1 MQITSGDSRALLI
14 RGTLLTI
21 FGLAALFWPDA
32 TWVTLVRLMGV
43 FALLDAG
50 FALGFSS
57 LVKSSDRLHKPMLI
71 SGLFGLGLGALL
83 LLLPEFSAG
92 VLTTLIGLWLLIMA
106 GFLLGMAGT
115 MRGLGLQDRV
125 LLIIGVLTAVL
136 GLALLIKPLFFVK
149 TLAWVMGFAALASGV
164 LILRRALF
172 LRRMGF

>member
-1 MQITSGDSRALLI
+1 MQTTSGDSRALLI
-14 RGTLLTI
+14 RGTLLVL
-21 FGLAALFWPDA
+21 FGLAAVFWPDG

-57 LVKSSDRLHKPMLI
+57 LVKPNDRLRKPMLW

-83 LLLPEFSAG
+83 LLWPEFSAG
-92 VLTTLIGLWLLIMA
+92 VLTTLIGIWLLIMA
-106 GFLLGMAGT
+106 GFLLGMART
-115 MRGLGLQDRV
+115 MRGMGLQDQ
-125 LLIIGVLTAVL
+125 LLLVIGVITAVL

-149 TLAWVMGFAALASGV
+149 TLAWVIGFAALASGV

>member
-71 SGLFGLGLGALL
+71 SGL
-83 LLLPEFSAG
+83 E
-92 VLTTLIGLWLLIMA
+92 TTLTKREPSPKRKHGNI
-106 GFLLGMAGT
+106 
-115 MRGLGLQDRV
+115 
-125 LLIIGVLTAVL
+125 
-136 GLALLIKPLFFVK
+136 PL
-149 TLAWVMGFAALASGV
+149 
-164 LILRRALF
+164 
-172 LRRMGF
+172 